1 RRLGLAPLAVEI
13 DQQLLARG
21 LHAILAEREAR
32 RRLALAQQR
41 DAVAQALRELARVQ
55 VARLLRRAG
64 RTAALRQAIGGE
76 IDDERR
82 DVLALGD
89 RLRRDLELRGPALEQ
104 EGDERELALRE
115 LVRIGEAHQQSARVR
130 HARRSVLHIAVQEVL
145 D

>member
-1 RRLGLAPLAVEI
+1 PADVVVDRRHLRAGLGGRPVDAPLEAARRLGLAPLAVEI

-76 IDDERR
+76 
-82 DVLALGD
+82 
-89 RLRRDLELRGPALEQ
+89 
-104 EGDERELALRE
+104 
-115 LVRIGEAHQQSARVR
+115 
-130 HARRSVLHIAVQEVL
+130 
-145 D
+145 